1 MVDNLNYVKLKHID
15 ILMLENQEGLK
26 TAETD
31 EDISIYQNVHAN
43 LQEARKKITDQLG
56 TVILK

>member
-1 MVDNLNYVKLKHID
+1 
-15 ILMLENQEGLK
+15 MLENQEGLK
-26 TAETD
+26 TAETE
-31 EDISIYQNVHAN
+31 EDIAIYQNVHAN